1 MQNQDSSRENLGSR
15 LGFILL
21 TAGCAI
27 GLGNIWRFPFICG
40 QYGGAIF
47 VLIYLF
53 FLIALGFPVM
63 VMELSLG
70 RASRRN
76 IFGAYKTLA
85 QDKRLKWHY
94 PGAVFFLGNVVLM
107 IFYTTVTGWMVAY
120 ALKFATGAVSGLGAE
135 GVGRHFGDFL
145 ANPVAM
151 VGCMLFAVVFA
162 TAICAIGLR
171 KGVERI
177 TKLLMG
183 CLFLLLVGLCI
194 RALFLPGAAEGMRF
208 YLWPNPASIEHVGIL
223 KVIVEAMNQASLTL
237 SLGAGRIALFG
248 SYIDRDHTLPKET
261 LAIVGLDTLVALLAG
276 VIIFPA
282 CFSFGV
288 SPDSGPGLV
297 FVSLPNVFNV
307 MHGGRFWGT
316 LFFLFM
322 SAAALTTVVAVFENI
337 IAFLIDEL
345 RLGRTAA
352 SLATGAGIALLSLP
366 CALGFNLLSDI
377 HPMGGEST
385 FLDLE
390 DYIVSGNLLPL
401 GSLFIILFCASSRGW
416 GWKNFLAEANTGS
429 GLRFPAALRLYVTV
443 VIPILIAGLFLLGFA
458 KQWFGFDI

>member
-85 QDKRLKWHY
+85 QDQRLKWHY

-223 KVIVEAMNQASLTL
+223 KVIVEAMNQAFFTL
-237 SLGAGRIALFG
+237 SLGVGSIAIFG

-345 RLGRTAA
+345 RLGARPLRWRRARGSHCFHCPARSASICFRTFTRWGEKARFSISRIISSAA
-352 SLATGAGIALLSLP
+352 ICCRSGA
-366 CALGFNLLSDI
+366 F
-377 HPMGGEST
+377 
-385 FLDLE
+385 
-390 DYIVSGNLLPL
+390 
-401 GSLFIILFCASSRGW
+401 SSSSSAPR
-416 GWKNFLAEANTGS
+416 
-429 GLRFPAALRLYVTV
+429 PAAGGGRISWPKP
-443 VIPILIAGLFLLGFA
+443 IPAAGCAFRPRCGSTSPS
-458 KQWFGFDI
+458 

>member
-223 KVIVEAMNQASLTL
+223 KVIVEAMNQA
-237 SLGAGRIALFG
+237 
-248 SYIDRDHTLPKET
+248 
-261 LAIVGLDTLVALLAG
+261 
-276 VIIFPA
+276 
-282 CFSFGV
+282 FS
-288 SPDSGPGLV
+288 
-297 FVSLPNVFNV
+297 
-307 MHGGRFWGT
+307 R
-316 LFFLFM
+316 
-322 SAAALTTVVAVFENI
+322 
-337 IAFLIDEL
+337 
-345 RLGRTAA
+345 
-352 SLATGAGIALLSLP
+352 
-366 CALGFNLLSDI
+366 
-377 HPMGGEST
+377 
-385 FLDLE
+385 
-390 DYIVSGNLLPL
+390 
-401 GSLFIILFCASSRGW
+401 
-416 GWKNFLAEANTGS
+416 
-429 GLRFPAALRLYVTV
+429 
-443 VIPILIAGLFLLGFA
+443 
-458 KQWFGFDI
+458 

>member
-1 MQNQDSSRENLGSR
+1 MQNNDPSRESLGSR

-63 VMELSLG
+63 VMELALG

-76 IFGAYKTLA
+76 IFGAYRTLGT
-85 QDKRLKWHY
+85 DKRIKWHY
-94 PGAVFFLGNVVLM
+94 PGAVFFSGNIVLM
-107 IFYTTVTGWMVAY
+107 IFYTTVTGWMIAY
-120 ALKFATGAVSGLGAE
+120 ALKFAAGSLSGLNAE
-135 GVGRHFGDFL
+135 GVGSHFGGFL
-145 ANPVAM
+145 ANPGAM
-151 VGCMLFAVVFA
+151 VGFMLFTVVCA
-162 TAICAIGLR
+162 TAVCAIGLQ

-177 TKLLMG
+177 TKILMA

-194 RALFLPGAAEGMRF
+194 RALFLPGAAEGLRF
-208 YLWPNPASIEHVGIL
+208 YLFPNPESIRHVGL
-223 KVIVEAMNQASLTL
+223 PRVIVEAMNQAFFTL
-237 SLGAGRIALFG
+237 SLGVGSIAIFG
-248 SYIDRDHTLPKET
+248 SYIDRAHTLPKET
-261 LAIVGLDTLVALLAG
+261 LAIVGLDTLVAILAG

-307 MHGGRFWGT
+307 MHGGRAWGT

-345 RLGRTAA
+345 KFSRLAA
-352 SLATGAGIALLSLP
+352 SLTTGAGIALLSLP
-366 CALGFNLLSDI
+366 CALGYNLLSGI
-377 HPMGGEST
+377 HPLGGEST

-401 GSLFIILFCASSRGW
+401 GSLFVILFCTSRYGW
-416 GWKNFLAEANTGS
+416 GWKNFLSEANTGR
-429 GLRFPAALRLYVTV
+429 GVRFPAALHIYVAV
-443 VIPILIAGLFLLGFA
+443 VIPVLILLLFSIGFA

>member
-223 KVIVEAMNQASLTL
+223 KVIVEAMNQAFFTL
-237 SLGAGRIALFG
+237 SLGVGSIAIFG

-288 SPDSGPGLV
+288 SPDSGPGLIV
-297 FVSLPNVFNV
+297 CKQLQIVGKQKRCPFFFQRKHVT
-307 MHGGRFWGT
+307 T
-316 LFFLFM
+316 L
-322 SAAALTTVVAVFENI
+322 
-337 IAFLIDEL
+337 LI
-345 RLGRTAA
+345 
-352 SLATGAGIALLSLP
+352 S
-366 CALGFNLLSDI
+366 
-377 HPMGGEST
+377 
-385 FLDLE
+385 
-390 DYIVSGNLLPL
+390 SG
-401 GSLFIILFCASSRGW
+401 SYHA
-416 GWKNFLAEANTGS
+416 
-429 GLRFPAALRLYVTV
+429 YV
-443 VIPILIAGLFLLGFA
+443 P
-458 KQWFGFDI
+458 

>member
-1 MQNQDSSRENLGSR
+1 MQDNGSSRENLGSR
-15 LGFILL
+15 IGFILL

-53 FLIALGFPVM
+53 FLLALGFPVM

-85 QDKRLKWHY
+85 ADKRLKWHW

-107 IFYTTVTGWMVAY
+107 IFYTTVTGWMIAY
-120 ALKFATGAVSGLGAE
+120 SWQFASGALAGLDADGIGA
-135 GVGRHFGDFL
+135 HFGAFL
-145 ANPVAM
+145 QNPVEM
-151 VGCMLFAVVFA
+151 VGYMAFTVLFGTAV
-162 TAICAIGLR
+162 CAIGLQT
-171 KGVERI
+171 GVERI
-177 TKLLMG
+177 TKGLMA
-183 CLFLLLVGLCI
+183 CLFVLLLGLCV

-208 YLWPNPASIEHVGIL
+208 YLYPNSASIEHVGIL
-223 KVIVEAMNQASLTL
+223 KVIVEAMNQAFFTL
-237 SLGAGRIALFG
+237 SLGVGSIAIFG
-248 SYIDRDHTLPKET
+248 SYVDREHTLAKET
-261 LAIVGLDTLVALLAG
+261 LAIVALDTMVALLAG

-288 SPDSGPGLV
+288 SPGSGPGLV
-297 FVSLPNVFNV
+297 FISLPNIFNSL
-307 MHGGRFWGT
+307 HGGRFWGT

-345 RLGRTAA
+345 GFSRRKAA
-352 SLATGAGIALLSLP
+352 LATGGGIALLSLP
-366 CALGFNLLSDI
+366 CALGYNLLASI
-377 HPMGGEST
+377 HPMGGDST

-401 GSLFIILFCASSRGW
+401 GSLFIILFCASTRGW
-416 GWKNFLAEANTGS
+416 GWRNFLAEANTGR
-429 GLRFPAALRLYVTV
+429 GLRFPGFLRIYVTV
-443 VIPILIAGLFLLGFA
+443 VIPVLILLLFSAGFA
-458 KQWFGFDI
+458 KQWFGFDF

>member
-1 MQNQDSSRENLGSR
+1 MQDDGSSRENLGSR
-15 LGFILL
+15 IGFILL

-47 VLIYLF
+47 VLIYLG
-53 FLIALGFPVM
+53 FLLALGFPVM

-85 QDKRLKWHY
+85 SDKRLKWHW

-107 IFYTTVTGWMVAY
+107 IFYTTVTGWMIAY
-120 ALKFATGAVSGLGAE
+120 AFKFASGALTGLDADGIGA
-135 GVGRHFGDFL
+135 HFGAFL
-145 ANPVAM
+145 KNPVAM
-151 VGCMLFAVVFA
+151 VGCMAFTVLFA
-162 TAICAIGLR
+162 TAVCAIGLER
-171 KGVERI
+171 GVERI
-177 TKLLMG
+177 TKGLMA
-183 CLFLLLVGLCI
+183 CLFVLLIGLCI

-208 YLWPNPASIEHVGIL
+208 YLYPNPASIEHVGIL
-223 KVIVEAMNQASLTL
+223 KVIVEAMNQAFFTL
-237 SLGAGRIALFG
+237 SLGVGSIAIFG
-248 SYIDRDHTLPKET
+248 SYVDRGHTLAKET
-261 LAIVGLDTLVALLAG
+261 LAIVGLDTMVALLAG

-288 SPDSGPGLV
+288 SPGSGPGLV
-297 FVSLPNVFNV
+297 FISLPNIFNSL
-307 MHGGRFWGT
+307 HGGRFWGT

-345 RLGRTAA
+345 RFSRRRAA
-352 SLATGAGIALLSLP
+352 LATGGGIALFSLP
-366 CALGFNLLSDI
+366 CALGYNLLSAI
-377 HPMGGEST
+377 HPMGKDST

-401 GSLFIILFCASSRGW
+401 GSLFIILFCASTRGW
-416 GWKNFLAEANTGS
+416 GWRNFLAEANTGR
-429 GLRFPAALRLYVTV
+429 GLRFPGFLRIYVTV
-443 VIPILIAGLFLLGFA
+443 VIPVLILLLFSAGFA
-458 KQWFGFDI
+458 KQWFGFDF

>member
-1 MQNQDSSRENLGSR
+1 MQDNGSSRENLGSR
-15 LGFILL
+15 IGFILL

-47 VLIYLF
+47 VLIYLG
-53 FLIALGFPVM
+53 FLLALGFPVM

-85 QDKRLKWHY
+85 ADKRLKWHW

-107 IFYTTVTGWMVAY
+107 IFYTTVTGWMIAY
-120 ALKFATGAVSGLGAE
+120 SCKFASGALSGLDADGIGA
-135 GVGRHFGDFL
+135 HFGAFL
-145 ANPVAM
+145 QNPVEM
-151 VGCMLFAVVFA
+151 VGYMAFTVLFGTAV
-162 TAICAIGLR
+162 CAIGLQT
-171 KGVERI
+171 GVERI
-177 TKLLMG
+177 TKGLMA
-183 CLFLLLVGLCI
+183 CLFVLLLGLCV

-208 YLWPNPASIEHVGIL
+208 YLYPNPASIEHVGIL
-223 KVIVEAMNQASLTL
+223 KVIVEAMNQAFFTL
-237 SLGAGRIALFG
+237 SLGVGSIAIFG
-248 SYIDRDHTLPKET
+248 SYVDREHTLAKET
-261 LAIVGLDTLVALLAG
+261 LAIVALDTMVALLAG

-288 SPDSGPGLV
+288 SPGSGPGLV
-297 FVSLPNVFNV
+297 FISLPNIFNSL
-307 MHGGRFWGT
+307 HGGRFWET

-345 RLGRTAA
+345 RFSRRKAA
-352 SLATGAGIALLSLP
+352 LATGGGIALLSLP
-366 CALGFNLLSDI
+366 CALGYNLLAAI
-377 HPMGGEST
+377 HPMGKDST

-401 GSLFIILFCASSRGW
+401 GSLFIILFCTSTRGW
-416 GWKNFLAEANTGS
+416 GWRNFLAEANTGR
-429 GLRFPAALRLYVTV
+429 GLRFPGFLRIYVTL
-443 VIPILIAGLFLLGFA
+443 VIPVLILLLFSAGFA
-458 KQWFGFDI
+458 KQWFGFDF